1 MSEIATFQQ
10 QGPADSNAA
19 GPSDTRVIFVL
30 ALLILFHAKIVDV
43 ILSRK
48 HYLMENMTI
57 SISPKYQLV
66 FGRPVLS
73 ETSCSKI

>member
-1 MSEIATFQQ
+1 
-10 QGPADSNAA
+10 
-19 GPSDTRVIFVL
+19 VL

-66 FGRPVLS
+66 FGSPVLS
-73 ETSCSKI
+73 EKSCSKI